1 MDNTF
6 FDNDT
11 FEVHKN
17 QTEFDKYGVW
27 VKKPPRSLEENTSL
41 DEKQEESVADTISQD
56 TQVETPQDEISQAP
70 NAEPL
75 EELSPID
82 EAIISLPEMTTETE
96 TNDSVLPKVTETQA
110 EDQTETVL
118 HQDITLDP
126 LPQQEQQQDGEVTK
140 NIQETIASPEK
151 EDVSDPDIFT
161 ELPPEFEEEEL
172 TYDFEN
178 TPTTSF
184 TDAEGL
190 VIQEM
195 QEGNTETAHE
205 ASVENTFNSSID
217 FDDIS
222 EISLDDFMDE
232 PETEKNDIQDAPVID
247 MDLSFDENYT
257 ESNEDA
263 QEEKEDEPEIPEE
276 DGVTVTADNFDEM
289 FDNLVDESSETAIPE
304 SVREE
309 NTIFDNNQD
318 TDIQDFDKFLE
329 DFSDNSVGIPTEE
342 HSSAPV
348 QKDYSMEVTF
358 DDETGDSVEE
368 TSFISSTK
376 EEEEVVPLDQNSD
389 QEKTEVFKVP
399 TLEGIETSEYTE
411 KDRSGADDFDID
423 KVLSEVEDVTTGNI
437 SGLMSVTETGN
448 LNDTE
453 PQAPNDVTET
463 YQNEAEEMENSK
475 AQEQIKLL
483 TEEIA
488 ELRREFS
495 ALKTEFEALK
505 NKASAINQS
514 PVSETS
520 DGSGGFFDDGAD
532 DDNTIALSG
541 DELTNILNTADF
553 TEEHTEDHISEDF
566 DEDETVNE
574 LESPSQLPEEIE
586 IPKNGDDADE
596 NKSEEISVN
605 QDLNFQQETEETFV
619 DGVTEQDFEEPFV
632 PPFEEEELPST
643 DDELREVMEEA
654 YPDKEGVVSEDITEP
669 LDFEDQESEELD
681 DMFQTPQWNTEVAE
695 EDGTLSSF
703 FNENNGFMISEEPVF
718 QETVE
723 EKTEEDFTVPTPVTE
738 LAEES
743 VLEAVQ
749 EDTQKPVEEDV
760 LEAEEAEPVE
770 DVFQTDQ
777 WSTLEETI
785 PEVEAITEDSIETVT
800 EEPAV
805 EIVQEEP
812 MVTETEDPLEA
823 LIPEMEETAEKPIEE
838 EFIPPTPLSELAE
851 ESVLEAVQEDTQ
863 KSVEEEDL
871 ETEEAEPVE
880 DVFQTDQWTTL
891 EAPMAQEGFIAK
903 SEPVAEEIVKEDAE
917 EDFVIP
923 VQSSE
928 FADEPASREMQEYD
942 EEVISSEENTVSKS
956 DEEVGAAEEKTE
968 ESLFEEPHED
978 AREPSEEEL
987 TGIVEAEPVETISSA
1002 DQWTAEVSSGTE
1014 TEASAENE
1022 EVDRSFVI
1030 EETPDIITEEE
1041 TEHLQELEEEPVEPV
1056 LAESYGFET
1065 PDVKEDVLSENESV
1079 PQSEEVAV
1087 ENQISEIPQD
1097 LKQDIK
1103 SVLVYMDQL
1112 LDSLPEEKIAEFAR
1126 SEHFELYKKLFNELG
1141 LS

>member
-56 TQVETPQDEISQAP
+56 TQVETPQDEISQTP

-195 QEGNTETAHE
+195 QEGNTETAHK

-342 HSSAPV
+342 PSSAPV

-495 ALKTEFEALK
+495 ALKTEFEAFK

-703 FNENNGFMISEEPVF
+703 FNEDNGFMVSEEPVF

-777 WSTLEETI
+777 W
-785 PEVEAITEDSIETVT
+785 
-800 EEPAV
+800 
-805 EIVQEEP
+805 
-812 MVTETEDPLEA
+812 
-823 LIPEMEETAEKPIEE
+823 
-838 EFIPPTPLSELAE
+838 
-851 ESVLEAVQEDTQ
+851 
-863 KSVEEEDL
+863 
-871 ETEEAEPVE
+871 
-880 DVFQTDQWTTL
+880 TTL
-891 EAPMAQEGFIAK
+891 EAPMAQEGFIAE

-928 FADEPASREMQEYD
+928 SADEPASREMQEYD

-956 DEEVGAAEEKTE
+956 DEEVGVAEEKTE
-968 ESLFEEPHED
+968 EALFEEPHED

-1022 EVDRSFVI
+1022 EVDSSFVI
-1030 EETPDIITEEE
+1030 EETPNIITEEE
-1041 TEHLQELEEEPVEPV
+1041 TEHLQELEEEPVEPI

-1065 PDVKEDVLSENESV
+1065 PDVKEDALSENESV

>member
-56 TQVETPQDEISQAP
+56 TQVETPQDEISQTP

-703 FNENNGFMISEEPVF
+703 FNEDNGFMVSEEPVF

-723 EKTEEDFTVPTPVTE
+723 EKTEEDFTVPTPVTK

-749 EDTQKPVEEDV
+749 EDTQKPIEEDV

-812 MVTETEDPLEA
+812 M
-823 LIPEMEETAEKPIEE
+823 
-838 EFIPPTPLSELAE
+838 
-851 ESVLEAVQEDTQ
+851 
-863 KSVEEEDL
+863 
-871 ETEEAEPVE
+871 
-880 DVFQTDQWTTL
+880 
-891 EAPMAQEGFIAK
+891 AQEGFIAE

-1065 PDVKEDVLSENESV
+1065 PDVKEDVLSESESV

>member
-56 TQVETPQDEISQAP
+56 TQVETPQDEISQTP

-110 EDQTETVL
+110 EGQTETVL

-195 QEGNTETAHE
+195 QDGNTETAHE

-222 EISLDDFMDE
+222 EISLDDFIDE
-232 PETEKNDIQDAPVID
+232 PETEKNDIQDAPIID

-257 ESNEDA
+257 ENNEDA

-304 SVREE
+304 SVKEE

-318 TDIQDFDKFLE
+318 ADIQDFDKFLE

-342 HSSAPV
+342 HFSAPV

-463 YQNEAEEMENSK
+463 YKNEAEEMENSK

-495 ALKTEFEALK
+495 ALKTEFEAFK

-566 DEDETVNE
+566 DKGETVNE

-586 IPKNGDDADE
+586 IPKNGDDADQ
-596 NKSEEISVN
+596 NKSEETSLN
-605 QDLNFQQETEETFV
+605 QHLNFQQETEETFV

-632 PPFEEEELPST
+632 PPFEEEELPSP

-681 DMFQTPQWNTEVAE
+681 DMFQTPQWNTEIAE

-703 FNENNGFMISEEPVF
+703 FNEDNGFMVSEEPVF

-770 DVFQTDQ
+770 DIFQTDQ
-777 WSTLEETI
+777 WATLEETI

-812 MVTETEDPLEA
+812 M
-823 LIPEMEETAEKPIEE
+823 
-838 EFIPPTPLSELAE
+838 
-851 ESVLEAVQEDTQ
+851 
-863 KSVEEEDL
+863 
-871 ETEEAEPVE
+871 
-880 DVFQTDQWTTL
+880 
-891 EAPMAQEGFIAK
+891 AQEGFIAE
-903 SEPVAEEIVKEDAE
+903 SEPAAEEIVKEDAE

-928 FADEPASREMQEYD
+928 FADEPASREMQEYN

-956 DEEVGAAEEKTE
+956 DEEVSAAEEKTE

-1022 EVDRSFVI
+1022 EVDSSFVI

-1041 TEHLQELEEEPVEPV
+1041 TEHLQELEEEPVEPI

-1065 PDVKEDVLSENESV
+1065 PDVKEDALSENESV

>member
-56 TQVETPQDEISQAP
+56 TQVETPQDEISQTP

-195 QEGNTETAHE
+195 QEGNTETAHK

-304 SVREE
+304 NVREE

-703 FNENNGFMISEEPVF
+703 FNEDNGFMVSEEPVF

-770 DVFQTDQ
+770 DIFQTDQ

-800 EEPAV
+800 EEP
-805 EIVQEEP
+805 
-812 MVTETEDPLEA
+812 
-823 LIPEMEETAEKPIEE
+823 
-838 EFIPPTPLSELAE
+838 
-851 ESVLEAVQEDTQ
+851 
-863 KSVEEEDL
+863 
-871 ETEEAEPVE
+871 
-880 DVFQTDQWTTL
+880 
-891 EAPMAQEGFIAK
+891 
-903 SEPVAEEIVKEDAE
+903 VAEEIVEEDTE

-1065 PDVKEDVLSENESV
+1065 PDVKEDVLSESESV

>member
-41 DEKQEESVADTISQD
+41 DEKQEESVADAILQD
-56 TQVETPQDEISQAP
+56 TQVETPQDEISQTP
-70 NAEPL
+70 NAEPF

-110 EDQTETVL
+110 EGQTETVL

-126 LPQQEQQQDGEVTK
+126 LPQQEQQQDSEVTK
-140 NIQETIASPEK
+140 NIQETIVSPKK

-195 QEGNTETAHE
+195 QDGNTETAHE

-222 EISLDDFMDE
+222 EISLDDFIDE
-232 PETEKNDIQDAPVID
+232 PETEKNDIQDAPIID

-495 ALKTEFEALK
+495 ALKTEFEAFK

-703 FNENNGFMISEEPVF
+703 FNEDNGFMVSEEPVF

-777 WSTLEETI
+777 W
-785 PEVEAITEDSIETVT
+785 
-800 EEPAV
+800 
-805 EIVQEEP
+805 
-812 MVTETEDPLEA
+812 
-823 LIPEMEETAEKPIEE
+823 
-838 EFIPPTPLSELAE
+838 
-851 ESVLEAVQEDTQ
+851 
-863 KSVEEEDL
+863 
-871 ETEEAEPVE
+871 
-880 DVFQTDQWTTL
+880 TTL
-891 EAPMAQEGFIAK
+891 EAPMAQEGFIAE

-1041 TEHLQELEEEPVEPV
+1041 TEHLQELEEEPVEPI

-1065 PDVKEDVLSENESV
+1065 PDVKEDVSSENESV

>member
-56 TQVETPQDEISQAP
+56 TQVETPQDEISQTP

-703 FNENNGFMISEEPVF
+703 FNEDNGFMVSEEPVF

-738 LAEES
+738 LAEEP

-749 EDTQKPVEEDV
+749 EDTQKPIEEDV
-760 LEAEEAEPVE
+760 LEA
-770 DVFQTDQ
+770 
-777 WSTLEETI
+777 
-785 PEVEAITEDSIETVT
+785 
-800 EEPAV
+800 
-805 EIVQEEP
+805 
-812 MVTETEDPLEA
+812 
-823 LIPEMEETAEKPIEE
+823 
-838 EFIPPTPLSELAE
+838 
-851 ESVLEAVQEDTQ
+851 
-863 KSVEEEDL
+863 
-871 ETEEAEPVE
+871 EEAEPVE

-891 EAPMAQEGFIAK
+891 EAPMAQEGFIAE

-1041 TEHLQELEEEPVEPV
+1041 TEHLQELEEEPVEPI

-1065 PDVKEDVLSENESV
+1065 PDVKEDVSSENESV

>member
-56 TQVETPQDEISQAP
+56 TQVETPQDEISQTA

-82 EAIISLPEMTTETE
+82 EAIISLPKMTTETE

-140 NIQETIASPEK
+140 KIQETIASPEK

-304 SVREE
+304 NVREE

-632 PPFEEEELPST
+632 PPFEEEELPAT

-703 FNENNGFMISEEPVF
+703 FNEDNGFMVSEEPVF

-770 DVFQTDQ
+770 DIFQTDQ

-800 EEPAV
+800 E
-805 EIVQEEP
+805 
-812 MVTETEDPLEA
+812 
-823 LIPEMEETAEKPIEE
+823 
-838 EFIPPTPLSELAE
+838 
-851 ESVLEAVQEDTQ
+851 
-863 KSVEEEDL
+863 
-871 ETEEAEPVE
+871 
-880 DVFQTDQWTTL
+880 
-891 EAPMAQEGFIAK
+891 
-903 SEPVAEEIVKEDAE
+903 EPVAEEIVKEDAE

>member
-41 DEKQEESVADTISQD
+41 DEKQEESVADTILQD
-56 TQVETPQDEISQAP
+56 TQVETPQDEISQTP

-110 EDQTETVL
+110 EGQTETVL

-140 NIQETIASPEK
+140 NIQETIVSPKK

-222 EISLDDFMDE
+222 EISLDDFIDE
-232 PETEKNDIQDAPVID
+232 PETEKNDIQDAPIID

-495 ALKTEFEALK
+495 ALKTEFEAFK

-703 FNENNGFMISEEPVF
+703 FNEDNGFMVSEEPVF

-777 WSTLEETI
+777 W
-785 PEVEAITEDSIETVT
+785 
-800 EEPAV
+800 
-805 EIVQEEP
+805 
-812 MVTETEDPLEA
+812 
-823 LIPEMEETAEKPIEE
+823 
-838 EFIPPTPLSELAE
+838 
-851 ESVLEAVQEDTQ
+851 
-863 KSVEEEDL
+863 
-871 ETEEAEPVE
+871 
-880 DVFQTDQWTTL
+880 TTL
-891 EAPMAQEGFIAK
+891 EAPMAQEGFIAE

-1041 TEHLQELEEEPVEPV
+1041 TEHLQELEEEPVEPI

-1065 PDVKEDVLSENESV
+1065 PDVKEDVSSENESV

>member
-56 TQVETPQDEISQAP
+56 TQVETPQDEISQTP

-205 ASVENTFNSSID
+205 ASVENTFNSSTD

-304 SVREE
+304 NVREE

-495 ALKTEFEALK
+495 ALKTEFEAFK

-703 FNENNGFMISEEPVF
+703 FNEDNDFMVSEEPVF

-785 PEVEAITEDSIETVT
+785 PEVEAITEDSIEAVT

-805 EIVQEEP
+805 EIVQEE
-812 MVTETEDPLEA
+812 
-823 LIPEMEETAEKPIEE
+823 
-838 EFIPPTPLSELAE
+838 
-851 ESVLEAVQEDTQ
+851 
-863 KSVEEEDL
+863 
-871 ETEEAEPVE
+871 
-880 DVFQTDQWTTL
+880 
-891 EAPMAQEGFIAK
+891 PMAQEGFIAK

>member
-56 TQVETPQDEISQAP
+56 TQVETPQDEISQTP

-342 HSSAPV
+342 HSSASV

-703 FNENNGFMISEEPVF
+703 FNEDNGFMVSEEPVF

-749 EDTQKPVEEDV
+749 EDTQKPIEEDV

-812 MVTETEDPLEA
+812 M
-823 LIPEMEETAEKPIEE
+823 
-838 EFIPPTPLSELAE
+838 
-851 ESVLEAVQEDTQ
+851 
-863 KSVEEEDL
+863 
-871 ETEEAEPVE
+871 
-880 DVFQTDQWTTL
+880 
-891 EAPMAQEGFIAK
+891 AQEGFIAE

>member
-56 TQVETPQDEISQAP
+56 TQVETPQDEISQTP

-96 TNDSVLPKVTETQA
+96 TNDSVLPKVTEVQA

-126 LPQQEQQQDGEVTK
+126 LPQQEQQQDSEVTK

-195 QEGNTETAHE
+195 QDGNTETAHE

-222 EISLDDFMDE
+222 EISLDDFIDE

-304 SVREE
+304 NVREE

-488 ELRREFS
+488 ELRHEFS

-520 DGSGGFFDDGAD
+520 EGSGGFFDDGAD

-566 DEDETVNE
+566 DKGETVNE

-643 DDELREVMEEA
+643 DDELREVMEET
-654 YPDKEGVVSEDITEP
+654 YPDTEGVVSEDITEP

-703 FNENNGFMISEEPVF
+703 FNEDNGFMVSEEPVF

-723 EKTEEDFTVPTPVTE
+723 EKTGEDFTVPTPVTE
-738 LAEES
+738 LAEEP

-749 EDTQKPVEEDV
+749 EDTQKPIEEDV
-760 LEAEEAEPVE
+760 LEA
-770 DVFQTDQ
+770 
-777 WSTLEETI
+777 
-785 PEVEAITEDSIETVT
+785 
-800 EEPAV
+800 
-805 EIVQEEP
+805 
-812 MVTETEDPLEA
+812 
-823 LIPEMEETAEKPIEE
+823 
-838 EFIPPTPLSELAE
+838 
-851 ESVLEAVQEDTQ
+851 
-863 KSVEEEDL
+863 
-871 ETEEAEPVE
+871 EEAEPVE

-891 EAPMAQEGFIAK
+891 EAPMAQEGFIAE

-1041 TEHLQELEEEPVEPV
+1041 TEHLQELEEEPVEPI

-1065 PDVKEDVLSENESV
+1065 PDVKEDALSENESV

>member
-56 TQVETPQDEISQAP
+56 TQVETPQDEISQTA

-82 EAIISLPEMTTETE
+82 EAIISLPKMTTETE

-140 NIQETIASPEK
+140 KIQETIASPEK

-304 SVREE
+304 NVREE

-495 ALKTEFEALK
+495 ALKTEFEAFK

-703 FNENNGFMISEEPVF
+703 FNEDNGFMVSEEPVF

-777 WSTLEETI
+777 W
-785 PEVEAITEDSIETVT
+785 
-800 EEPAV
+800 
-805 EIVQEEP
+805 
-812 MVTETEDPLEA
+812 
-823 LIPEMEETAEKPIEE
+823 
-838 EFIPPTPLSELAE
+838 
-851 ESVLEAVQEDTQ
+851 
-863 KSVEEEDL
+863 
-871 ETEEAEPVE
+871 
-880 DVFQTDQWTTL
+880 TTL

-903 SEPVAEEIVKEDAE
+903 SEPAAEEIVKEDAE

-928 FADEPASREMQEYD
+928 FANEPASREMQEYD

>member
-41 DEKQEESVADTISQD
+41 DEKQEESVADTILQD
-56 TQVETPQDEISQAP
+56 TQVETPQDEISQTP

-110 EDQTETVL
+110 EGQTETVL

-195 QEGNTETAHE
+195 QDGNTETAHE

-222 EISLDDFMDE
+222 EISLDDFIDE
-232 PETEKNDIQDAPVID
+232 PETEKNDIQDAPIID

-495 ALKTEFEALK
+495 ALKTEFEAFK

-703 FNENNGFMISEEPVF
+703 FNEDNGFMVSEEPVF

-777 WSTLEETI
+777 W
-785 PEVEAITEDSIETVT
+785 
-800 EEPAV
+800 
-805 EIVQEEP
+805 
-812 MVTETEDPLEA
+812 
-823 LIPEMEETAEKPIEE
+823 
-838 EFIPPTPLSELAE
+838 
-851 ESVLEAVQEDTQ
+851 
-863 KSVEEEDL
+863 
-871 ETEEAEPVE
+871 
-880 DVFQTDQWTTL
+880 TTL
-891 EAPMAQEGFIAK
+891 EAPMAQEGFIAE

-1041 TEHLQELEEEPVEPV
+1041 TEHLQELEEEPVEPI

-1065 PDVKEDVLSENESV
+1065 PDVKEDVSSENESV

>member
-56 TQVETPQDEISQAP
+56 TQVETPQDEISQTP

-151 EDVSDPDIFT
+151 EDVSAPDIFT

-304 SVREE
+304 NVREE

-703 FNENNGFMISEEPVF
+703 FNEDNGFMVSEEPVF

-749 EDTQKPVEEDV
+749 EDTQKPIEEDV

-812 MVTETEDPLEA
+812 M
-823 LIPEMEETAEKPIEE
+823 
-838 EFIPPTPLSELAE
+838 
-851 ESVLEAVQEDTQ
+851 
-863 KSVEEEDL
+863 
-871 ETEEAEPVE
+871 
-880 DVFQTDQWTTL
+880 
-891 EAPMAQEGFIAK
+891 AQEGFIAE

-956 DEEVGAAEEKTE
+956 DEEVGAAEEKAE

>member
-56 TQVETPQDEISQAP
+56 TQVETPQDEISQTP

-495 ALKTEFEALK
+495 ALKTEFEAFK

-703 FNENNGFMISEEPVF
+703 FNEDNGFMVSEEPVF

-749 EDTQKPVEEDV
+749 EDTQKPVEE
-760 LEAEEAEPVE
+760 
-770 DVFQTDQ
+770 
-777 WSTLEETI
+777 
-785 PEVEAITEDSIETVT
+785 
-800 EEPAV
+800 
-805 EIVQEEP
+805 
-812 MVTETEDPLEA
+812 
-823 LIPEMEETAEKPIEE
+823 
-838 EFIPPTPLSELAE
+838 
-851 ESVLEAVQEDTQ
+851 
-863 KSVEEEDL
+863 EDL

-891 EAPMAQEGFIAK
+891 EAPMAQEGFIAE

>member
-56 TQVETPQDEISQAP
+56 TQVETPQDEISQTP
-70 NAEPL
+70 NAGPL

-304 SVREE
+304 NVREE

-632 PPFEEEELPST
+632 PPFEEEELPAT

-703 FNENNGFMISEEPVF
+703 FNEDNGFMVSEEPVF

-800 EEPAV
+800 E
-805 EIVQEEP
+805 
-812 MVTETEDPLEA
+812 
-823 LIPEMEETAEKPIEE
+823 
-838 EFIPPTPLSELAE
+838 
-851 ESVLEAVQEDTQ
+851 
-863 KSVEEEDL
+863 
-871 ETEEAEPVE
+871 
-880 DVFQTDQWTTL
+880 
-891 EAPMAQEGFIAK
+891 
-903 SEPVAEEIVKEDAE
+903 EPVAEEIVKEDAE

>member
-56 TQVETPQDEISQAP
+56 TQVETPQDEISQTP

-495 ALKTEFEALK
+495 ALKTEFEAFK

-703 FNENNGFMISEEPVF
+703 FNEDNGFMVSEEPVF

-738 LAEES
+738 LAEEP

-749 EDTQKPVEEDV
+749 EDTQKPIEEDV
-760 LEAEEAEPVE
+760 LEA
-770 DVFQTDQ
+770 
-777 WSTLEETI
+777 
-785 PEVEAITEDSIETVT
+785 
-800 EEPAV
+800 
-805 EIVQEEP
+805 
-812 MVTETEDPLEA
+812 
-823 LIPEMEETAEKPIEE
+823 
-838 EFIPPTPLSELAE
+838 
-851 ESVLEAVQEDTQ
+851 
-863 KSVEEEDL
+863 
-871 ETEEAEPVE
+871 EEAEPVE

-891 EAPMAQEGFIAK
+891 EAPMAQEGFIAE

>member
-56 TQVETPQDEISQAP
+56 TQVETPQDEISQTP

-703 FNENNGFMISEEPVF
+703 FNEDNGFMVSEEPVF

-749 EDTQKPVEEDV
+749 EDTQKPIEEDV

-777 WSTLEETI
+777 WTTLEETI

-812 MVTETEDPLEA
+812 M
-823 LIPEMEETAEKPIEE
+823 
-838 EFIPPTPLSELAE
+838 
-851 ESVLEAVQEDTQ
+851 
-863 KSVEEEDL
+863 
-871 ETEEAEPVE
+871 
-880 DVFQTDQWTTL
+880 
-891 EAPMAQEGFIAK
+891 AQEGFIAE

>member
-56 TQVETPQDEISQAP
+56 TQVKTPQDEISQTP

-205 ASVENTFNSSID
+205 ASVENTFNSSTD

-304 SVREE
+304 NVREE

-411 KDRSGADDFDID
+411 RDRSGADDFDID

-463 YQNEAEEMENSK
+463 YKNEAEEMENSK

-488 ELRREFS
+488 ELRHEFS

-566 DEDETVNE
+566 DKGETVNE

-619 DGVTEQDFEEPFV
+619 DGVTEQDFEEPFI

-643 DDELREVMEEA
+643 DDELREVMEET
-654 YPDKEGVVSEDITEP
+654 YPDTEGVVSEDITEP

-703 FNENNGFMISEEPVF
+703 FNEDNGFMVSEEPVF

-723 EKTEEDFTVPTPVTE
+723 EKTGEDFTVPTPVTE

-743 VLEAVQ
+743 VLETVQ

-760 LEAEEAEPVE
+760 LEAEAAEPVE
-770 DVFQTDQ
+770 DIFQTDQ
-777 WSTLEETI
+777 WATLEETI

-812 MVTETEDPLEA
+812 MA
-823 LIPEMEETAEKPIEE
+823 
-838 EFIPPTPLSELAE
+838 
-851 ESVLEAVQEDTQ
+851 Q
-863 KSVEEEDL
+863 K
-871 ETEEAEPVE
+871 
-880 DVFQTDQWTTL
+880 
-891 EAPMAQEGFIAK
+891 GFIAE
-903 SEPVAEEIVKEDAE
+903 SEPAAEEIVKEDAE

-1022 EVDRSFVI
+1022 EVDSSFVI

-1041 TEHLQELEEEPVEPV
+1041 TEHLQELEEEPVEPI

-1065 PDVKEDVLSENESV
+1065 PDVKEDALSENESV

>member
-56 TQVETPQDEISQAP
+56 TQVETPQDEISQTP

-342 HSSAPV
+342 PSSAPV

-495 ALKTEFEALK
+495 ALKTEFEAFK

-703 FNENNGFMISEEPVF
+703 FNEDNGFMVSEEPVF

-738 LAEES
+738 LAEEP

-749 EDTQKPVEEDV
+749 EDTQKPIEEDV
-760 LEAEEAEPVE
+760 LEA
-770 DVFQTDQ
+770 
-777 WSTLEETI
+777 
-785 PEVEAITEDSIETVT
+785 
-800 EEPAV
+800 
-805 EIVQEEP
+805 
-812 MVTETEDPLEA
+812 
-823 LIPEMEETAEKPIEE
+823 
-838 EFIPPTPLSELAE
+838 
-851 ESVLEAVQEDTQ
+851 
-863 KSVEEEDL
+863 
-871 ETEEAEPVE
+871 EEAEPVE

-891 EAPMAQEGFIAK
+891 EAPMAQEGFIAE

-956 DEEVGAAEEKTE
+956 DEKVGAAEEKTE

-1041 TEHLQELEEEPVEPV
+1041 TEHLQELEEEPVEPI

-1065 PDVKEDVLSENESV
+1065 PDVKEDVSSENESV

>member
-56 TQVETPQDEISQAP
+56 TQVETPQDEISQTP

-75 EELSPID
+75 EELSPIA

-304 SVREE
+304 NEREE

-495 ALKTEFEALK
+495 ALKTEFEAFK

-703 FNENNGFMISEEPVF
+703 FNEDNGFMVSEEPVF

-770 DVFQTDQ
+770 DIFQTDQ

-800 EEPAV
+800 E
-805 EIVQEEP
+805 
-812 MVTETEDPLEA
+812 
-823 LIPEMEETAEKPIEE
+823 
-838 EFIPPTPLSELAE
+838 
-851 ESVLEAVQEDTQ
+851 
-863 KSVEEEDL
+863 
-871 ETEEAEPVE
+871 
-880 DVFQTDQWTTL
+880 
-891 EAPMAQEGFIAK
+891 
-903 SEPVAEEIVKEDAE
+903 EPVAEEIVKEDAE

>member
-41 DEKQEESVADTISQD
+41 DEKQEESVADTILQD
-56 TQVETPQDEISQAP
+56 TQVETPQDEISQTP

-96 TNDSVLPKVTETQA
+96 TNDSVLPKVTE
-110 EDQTETVL
+110 DQTETVL
-118 HQDITLDP
+118 HQEDITLDP
-126 LPQQEQQQDGEVTK
+126 LPQQEQQQDSEVTK
-140 NIQETIASPEK
+140 NIQETIVSPKK

-195 QEGNTETAHE
+195 QDGNTETAHE

-222 EISLDDFMDE
+222 EISLDDFIDE
-232 PETEKNDIQDAPVID
+232 PETEKNDIQDAPIID

-488 ELRREFS
+488 ELRHEFS

-520 DGSGGFFDDGAD
+520 EGSGGFFDDGAD

-703 FNENNGFMISEEPVF
+703 FNEDNGFMVSEEPVF

-812 MVTETEDPLEA
+812 M
-823 LIPEMEETAEKPIEE
+823 
-838 EFIPPTPLSELAE
+838 
-851 ESVLEAVQEDTQ
+851 
-863 KSVEEEDL
+863 
-871 ETEEAEPVE
+871 
-880 DVFQTDQWTTL
+880 
-891 EAPMAQEGFIAK
+891 AQEGFIAE
-903 SEPVAEEIVKEDAE
+903 SEPAAEEIVKEDAE

-1041 TEHLQELEEEPVEPV
+1041 TEHLQELEEEPVEPI

>member
-41 DEKQEESVADTISQD
+41 DEKQEESVADTILQD
-56 TQVETPQDEISQAP
+56 TQVETPQDEISQTP

-110 EDQTETVL
+110 EGQTETVL

-140 NIQETIASPEK
+140 NIQETIVSPKK

-222 EISLDDFMDE
+222 EISLDDFIDE
-232 PETEKNDIQDAPVID
+232 PETEKNDIQDAPIID

-329 DFSDNSVGIPTEE
+329 DFSDNSVGISTEE

-495 ALKTEFEALK
+495 ALKTEFEAFK

-703 FNENNGFMISEEPVF
+703 FNEDNGFMVSEEPVF

-777 WSTLEETI
+777 W
-785 PEVEAITEDSIETVT
+785 
-800 EEPAV
+800 
-805 EIVQEEP
+805 
-812 MVTETEDPLEA
+812 
-823 LIPEMEETAEKPIEE
+823 
-838 EFIPPTPLSELAE
+838 
-851 ESVLEAVQEDTQ
+851 
-863 KSVEEEDL
+863 
-871 ETEEAEPVE
+871 
-880 DVFQTDQWTTL
+880 TTL
-891 EAPMAQEGFIAK
+891 EAPMAQEGFIAE

-1041 TEHLQELEEEPVEPV
+1041 TEHLQELEEEPVEPI

-1065 PDVKEDVLSENESV
+1065 PDVKEDVSSENESV

>member
-56 TQVETPQDEISQAP
+56 TQVETPQDEISQTP

-411 KDRSGADDFDID
+411 KDCSGADDFDID

-437 SGLMSVTETGN
+437 SDLMSVTETGN

-495 ALKTEFEALK
+495 ALKTEFEAFK

-703 FNENNGFMISEEPVF
+703 FNEDNGFMVSEEPVF

-749 EDTQKPVEEDV
+749 EDTQKPIEEDV

-812 MVTETEDPLEA
+812 M
-823 LIPEMEETAEKPIEE
+823 
-838 EFIPPTPLSELAE
+838 
-851 ESVLEAVQEDTQ
+851 
-863 KSVEEEDL
+863 
-871 ETEEAEPVE
+871 
-880 DVFQTDQWTTL
+880 
-891 EAPMAQEGFIAK
+891 AQEGFIAE

-956 DEEVGAAEEKTE
+956 DEEVGVAEEKTE
-968 ESLFEEPHED
+968 EALFEEPHED

-1041 TEHLQELEEEPVEPV
+1041 TEHLQELEEEPVEPI

-1065 PDVKEDVLSENESV
+1065 PDVKEDVSSENESV

>member
-41 DEKQEESVADTISQD
+41 DEKQEESVADAILQD
-56 TQVETPQDEISQAP
+56 TQVETPQDEISQTP
-70 NAEPL
+70 NAEPF

-110 EDQTETVL
+110 EGQTETVL

-126 LPQQEQQQDGEVTK
+126 LPQQEQQQDSEVTK
-140 NIQETIASPEK
+140 NIQETIVSPKK

-195 QEGNTETAHE
+195 QDGNTETAHE

-222 EISLDDFMDE
+222 EISLDDFIDE
-232 PETEKNDIQDAPVID
+232 PETEKNDIQDAPIID

-495 ALKTEFEALK
+495 ALKTEFEAFK

-703 FNENNGFMISEEPVF
+703 FNEDNGFMVSEEPVF

-777 WSTLEETI
+777 W
-785 PEVEAITEDSIETVT
+785 
-800 EEPAV
+800 
-805 EIVQEEP
+805 
-812 MVTETEDPLEA
+812 
-823 LIPEMEETAEKPIEE
+823 
-838 EFIPPTPLSELAE
+838 
-851 ESVLEAVQEDTQ
+851 
-863 KSVEEEDL
+863 
-871 ETEEAEPVE
+871 
-880 DVFQTDQWTTL
+880 TTL
-891 EAPMAQEGFIAK
+891 EAPMAQEGFIAE

-968 ESLFEEPHED
+968 ESLFEETHED

-1041 TEHLQELEEEPVEPV
+1041 TEHLQELEEEPVEPI
-1056 LAESYGFET
+1056 LAESYGFEP
-1065 PDVKEDVLSENESV
+1065 PDVKEDALSENESV

>member
-56 TQVETPQDEISQAP
+56 TQVETPQDEISQTP

-96 TNDSVLPKVTETQA
+96 TNDSVLPKVTEVQA
-110 EDQTETVL
+110 EGQTETVL

-161 ELPPEFEEEEL
+161 ELPPEFEFEEEEL

-205 ASVENTFNSSID
+205 ASVENTFNSSTD

-304 SVREE
+304 NVREE

-488 ELRREFS
+488 ELRHEFS

-520 DGSGGFFDDGAD
+520 EGSGGFFDDGAD

-703 FNENNGFMISEEPVF
+703 FNEDNGFMVSEEPVF

-760 LEAEEAEPVE
+760 LEAEAAEPVE
-770 DVFQTDQ
+770 DIFQTDQ
-777 WSTLEETI
+777 WATLEETI

-812 MVTETEDPLEA
+812 M
-823 LIPEMEETAEKPIEE
+823 
-838 EFIPPTPLSELAE
+838 
-851 ESVLEAVQEDTQ
+851 
-863 KSVEEEDL
+863 
-871 ETEEAEPVE
+871 
-880 DVFQTDQWTTL
+880 
-891 EAPMAQEGFIAK
+891 AQEGFIAE

-928 FADEPASREMQEYD
+928 SADEPASREMQEYN

-956 DEEVGAAEEKTE
+956 DEEVSAAEEKTE
-968 ESLFEEPHED
+968 ESLFEEIHED

-1022 EVDRSFVI
+1022 EVDSSFVI

-1041 TEHLQELEEEPVEPV
+1041 TEHLQELEEEPVEPI

-1065 PDVKEDVLSENESV
+1065 PDVKEDALSENESV

>member
-56 TQVETPQDEISQAP
+56 TQVETPQDEISQTA

-82 EAIISLPEMTTETE
+82 EAIISLPKMTTETE

-304 SVREE
+304 NVREE

-495 ALKTEFEALK
+495 ALKTEFEAFK

-703 FNENNGFMISEEPVF
+703 FNEDNDFMVSEEPVF

-785 PEVEAITEDSIETVT
+785 PEVEAITEDSIEAVT

-805 EIVQEEP
+805 EIVQEE
-812 MVTETEDPLEA
+812 
-823 LIPEMEETAEKPIEE
+823 
-838 EFIPPTPLSELAE
+838 
-851 ESVLEAVQEDTQ
+851 
-863 KSVEEEDL
+863 
-871 ETEEAEPVE
+871 
-880 DVFQTDQWTTL
+880 
-891 EAPMAQEGFIAK
+891 PMAQEGFIAK

>member
-56 TQVETPQDEISQAP
+56 TQVETPQDEISQTP

-96 TNDSVLPKVTETQA
+96 TNDSVLPKVTEVQA

-205 ASVENTFNSSID
+205 ASVENTFNSSTD

-304 SVREE
+304 NVREE

-488 ELRREFS
+488 ELRHEFS

-520 DGSGGFFDDGAD
+520 EGSGGFFDDGAD

-566 DEDETVNE
+566 DKGETVNE

-619 DGVTEQDFEEPFV
+619 DGVTEQDFEEPFI

-643 DDELREVMEEA
+643 DDKLREVMEET
-654 YPDKEGVVSEDITEP
+654 YPDTEGVVSEDITEP

-703 FNENNGFMISEEPVF
+703 FNEDNGFMVSEEPVF

-723 EKTEEDFTVPTPVTE
+723 EKTGEDFTVPTPVTE

-743 VLEAVQ
+743 VLETVQ

-760 LEAEEAEPVE
+760 LEAEAAEPVE
-770 DVFQTDQ
+770 DIFQTDQ
-777 WSTLEETI
+777 WATLEETI

-812 MVTETEDPLEA
+812 M
-823 LIPEMEETAEKPIEE
+823 
-838 EFIPPTPLSELAE
+838 
-851 ESVLEAVQEDTQ
+851 
-863 KSVEEEDL
+863 
-871 ETEEAEPVE
+871 
-880 DVFQTDQWTTL
+880 
-891 EAPMAQEGFIAK
+891 AQEGFIAE

-928 FADEPASREMQEYD
+928 SADEPASREMQEYN

-956 DEEVGAAEEKTE
+956 DEEVSAAEEKTE
-968 ESLFEEPHED
+968 ESLFEEIHED

-1022 EVDRSFVI
+1022 EVDSSFVI

-1041 TEHLQELEEEPVEPV
+1041 TEHLQELEEEPVEPI

-1065 PDVKEDVLSENESV
+1065 PDVKEDALSENESV

>member
-56 TQVETPQDEISQAP
+56 TQVETPQDEISQTP
-70 NAEPL
+70 NAGPL

-195 QEGNTETAHE
+195 QEGNTETAHK
-205 ASVENTFNSSID
+205 ASVENTFNSSTD

-263 QEEKEDEPEIPEE
+263 QEKKEDEPEIPEE
-276 DGVTVTADNFDEM
+276 DGVAVTADNFDEM

-304 SVREE
+304 NVREE

-342 HSSAPV
+342 HSSASV

-703 FNENNGFMISEEPVF
+703 FNEDNGFMVSEEPVF

-749 EDTQKPVEEDV
+749 EDTQKPIEEDV

-812 MVTETEDPLEA
+812 M
-823 LIPEMEETAEKPIEE
+823 
-838 EFIPPTPLSELAE
+838 
-851 ESVLEAVQEDTQ
+851 
-863 KSVEEEDL
+863 
-871 ETEEAEPVE
+871 
-880 DVFQTDQWTTL
+880 
-891 EAPMAQEGFIAK
+891 AQEGFIAE

>member
-56 TQVETPQDEISQAP
+56 TQVETPQDEISQTP

-195 QEGNTETAHE
+195 QEGNTETAHK

-304 SVREE
+304 NVREE

-703 FNENNGFMISEEPVF
+703 FNEDNGFMVSEEPVF

-749 EDTQKPVEEDV
+749 EDTQKPIEEDV

-777 WSTLEETI
+777 WTTLEETI

-812 MVTETEDPLEA
+812 M
-823 LIPEMEETAEKPIEE
+823 
-838 EFIPPTPLSELAE
+838 
-851 ESVLEAVQEDTQ
+851 
-863 KSVEEEDL
+863 
-871 ETEEAEPVE
+871 
-880 DVFQTDQWTTL
+880 
-891 EAPMAQEGFIAK
+891 AQEGFIAE
-903 SEPVAEEIVKEDAE
+903 SEPAAEEIVKEDAE

-1065 PDVKEDVLSENESV
+1065 PDVKEDVLSESESV

>member
-27 VKKPPRSLEENTSL
+27 VKKPPRSLEENISL

-56 TQVETPQDEISQAP
+56 TQVKTPQDEISQTP

-205 ASVENTFNSSID
+205 ASVENTFNSSTD

-304 SVREE
+304 NVREE

-488 ELRREFS
+488 ELRHEFS

-520 DGSGGFFDDGAD
+520 EGSGGFFDDGAD

-574 LESPSQLPEEIE
+574 LEYPSQLPEEIE

-703 FNENNGFMISEEPVF
+703 FNEDNGFMVSEEPVF

-812 MVTETEDPLEA
+812 M
-823 LIPEMEETAEKPIEE
+823 
-838 EFIPPTPLSELAE
+838 
-851 ESVLEAVQEDTQ
+851 
-863 KSVEEEDL
+863 
-871 ETEEAEPVE
+871 
-880 DVFQTDQWTTL
+880 
-891 EAPMAQEGFIAK
+891 AQEGFIAE

-928 FADEPASREMQEYD
+928 SADEPASREMQEYN

-956 DEEVGAAEEKTE
+956 DEEVSAAEEKTE
-968 ESLFEEPHED
+968 ESLFEEIHED

-1022 EVDRSFVI
+1022 EVDSSFVI

-1041 TEHLQELEEEPVEPV
+1041 TEHLQELEEEPVEPI

-1065 PDVKEDVLSENESV
+1065 PDVKEDALSENESV

>member
-56 TQVETPQDEISQAP
+56 TQVETPQDEISQTP

-632 PPFEEEELPST
+632 PPFDEEELPST

-703 FNENNGFMISEEPVF
+703 FNEDNGFMVSEEPVF

-749 EDTQKPVEEDV
+749 EDTQKPIEEDV

-777 WSTLEETI
+777 WTTLEETI

-812 MVTETEDPLEA
+812 M
-823 LIPEMEETAEKPIEE
+823 
-838 EFIPPTPLSELAE
+838 
-851 ESVLEAVQEDTQ
+851 
-863 KSVEEEDL
+863 
-871 ETEEAEPVE
+871 
-880 DVFQTDQWTTL
+880 
-891 EAPMAQEGFIAK
+891 AQEGFIAE

>member
-56 TQVETPQDEISQAP
+56 TQVETPQDEISQTP

-75 EELSPID
+75 EELSPIA

-195 QEGNTETAHE
+195 QEGNTETAHK
-205 ASVENTFNSSID
+205 ASVENTFNSSTD

-263 QEEKEDEPEIPEE
+263 QEKKEDEPEIPEE
-276 DGVTVTADNFDEM
+276 DGVAVTADNFDEM

-304 SVREE
+304 NVREE

-703 FNENNGFMISEEPVF
+703 FNEDNGFMVSEEPVF

-749 EDTQKPVEEDV
+749 EDTQKPIEEDV

-812 MVTETEDPLEA
+812 M
-823 LIPEMEETAEKPIEE
+823 
-838 EFIPPTPLSELAE
+838 
-851 ESVLEAVQEDTQ
+851 
-863 KSVEEEDL
+863 
-871 ETEEAEPVE
+871 
-880 DVFQTDQWTTL
+880 
-891 EAPMAQEGFIAK
+891 AQEGFIAE

-956 DEEVGAAEEKTE
+956 DEEVGAAEEKAE

>member
-41 DEKQEESVADTISQD
+41 DEKQEESVADTILQD
-56 TQVETPQDEISQAP
+56 TQVETPQDEISQTP

-110 EDQTETVL
+110 EGQTETVL

-195 QEGNTETAHE
+195 QDGNTETAHE

-222 EISLDDFMDE
+222 EISLDDFIDE
-232 PETEKNDIQDAPVID
+232 PETEKNDIQDAPIID

-495 ALKTEFEALK
+495 ALKTEFEAFK

-619 DGVTEQDFEEPFV
+619 VGVTEQDFEEPFV

-703 FNENNGFMISEEPVF
+703 FNEDNGFMVSEEPVF

-777 WSTLEETI
+777 W
-785 PEVEAITEDSIETVT
+785 
-800 EEPAV
+800 
-805 EIVQEEP
+805 
-812 MVTETEDPLEA
+812 
-823 LIPEMEETAEKPIEE
+823 
-838 EFIPPTPLSELAE
+838 
-851 ESVLEAVQEDTQ
+851 
-863 KSVEEEDL
+863 
-871 ETEEAEPVE
+871 
-880 DVFQTDQWTTL
+880 TTL
-891 EAPMAQEGFIAK
+891 EAPMAQEGFIAE

-1041 TEHLQELEEEPVEPV
+1041 TEHLQELEEEPVEPI

-1065 PDVKEDVLSENESV
+1065 PDVKEDVSSENESV

>member
-56 TQVETPQDEISQAP
+56 TQVETPQDEISQTA

-304 SVREE
+304 NVREE

-703 FNENNGFMISEEPVF
+703 FNEDNGFMVSEEPVF

-770 DVFQTDQ
+770 DIFQTDQ

-800 EEPAV
+800 E
-805 EIVQEEP
+805 
-812 MVTETEDPLEA
+812 
-823 LIPEMEETAEKPIEE
+823 
-838 EFIPPTPLSELAE
+838 
-851 ESVLEAVQEDTQ
+851 
-863 KSVEEEDL
+863 
-871 ETEEAEPVE
+871 
-880 DVFQTDQWTTL
+880 
-891 EAPMAQEGFIAK
+891 
-903 SEPVAEEIVKEDAE
+903 EPVAEEIVKEDAE

>member
-56 TQVETPQDEISQAP
+56 TQVETPQDEISQTP

-304 SVREE
+304 NVREE

-495 ALKTEFEALK
+495 ALKTEFEAFK

-632 PPFEEEELPST
+632 PPFEEEELPSA

-703 FNENNGFMISEEPVF
+703 FNEDNGFMVSEEPVF

-749 EDTQKPVEEDV
+749 EDTQKPIEEDV
-760 LEAEEAEPVE
+760 LEA
-770 DVFQTDQ
+770 
-777 WSTLEETI
+777 
-785 PEVEAITEDSIETVT
+785 
-800 EEPAV
+800 
-805 EIVQEEP
+805 
-812 MVTETEDPLEA
+812 
-823 LIPEMEETAEKPIEE
+823 
-838 EFIPPTPLSELAE
+838 
-851 ESVLEAVQEDTQ
+851 
-863 KSVEEEDL
+863 
-871 ETEEAEPVE
+871 EEAEPVE

-891 EAPMAQEGFIAK
+891 EAPMAQEGFIAE

-1041 TEHLQELEEEPVEPV
+1041 TEHLQELEEEPVEPI

-1065 PDVKEDVLSENESV
+1065 PDVKEDALSENVSV

>member
-41 DEKQEESVADTISQD
+41 DEKQEESVADAILQD
-56 TQVETPQDEISQAP
+56 TQVETPQDEISQTP
-70 NAEPL
+70 NAEPF

-96 TNDSVLPKVTETQA
+96 TNDSVLPKVTE
-110 EDQTETVL
+110 DQTETVL
-118 HQDITLDP
+118 HQEDITLDP
-126 LPQQEQQQDGEVTK
+126 LPQQEQQQDSEVTK
-140 NIQETIASPEK
+140 NIQETIVSPKK

-195 QEGNTETAHE
+195 QDGNTETAHE

-222 EISLDDFMDE
+222 EISLDDFIDE
-232 PETEKNDIQDAPVID
+232 PETEKNDIQDAPIID

-495 ALKTEFEALK
+495 ALKTEFEAFK

-703 FNENNGFMISEEPVF
+703 FNEDNGFMVSEEPVF

-777 WSTLEETI
+777 W
-785 PEVEAITEDSIETVT
+785 
-800 EEPAV
+800 
-805 EIVQEEP
+805 
-812 MVTETEDPLEA
+812 
-823 LIPEMEETAEKPIEE
+823 
-838 EFIPPTPLSELAE
+838 
-851 ESVLEAVQEDTQ
+851 
-863 KSVEEEDL
+863 
-871 ETEEAEPVE
+871 
-880 DVFQTDQWTTL
+880 TTL
-891 EAPMAQEGFIAK
+891 EAPMAQEGFIAE

-1041 TEHLQELEEEPVEPV
+1041 TEHLQELEEEPVEPI

-1065 PDVKEDVLSENESV
+1065 PDVKEDVSSENESV

>member
-56 TQVETPQDEISQAP
+56 TQVETPQDEISQTP

-495 ALKTEFEALK
+495 ALKTEFEAFK

-703 FNENNGFMISEEPVF
+703 FNEDNGFMVSEEPVF

-749 EDTQKPVEEDV
+749 EDTQKPIEEDV

-812 MVTETEDPLEA
+812 M
-823 LIPEMEETAEKPIEE
+823 
-838 EFIPPTPLSELAE
+838 
-851 ESVLEAVQEDTQ
+851 
-863 KSVEEEDL
+863 
-871 ETEEAEPVE
+871 
-880 DVFQTDQWTTL
+880 
-891 EAPMAQEGFIAK
+891 AQEGFIAE

-1041 TEHLQELEEEPVEPV
+1041 TEHLQELEEEPVEPI

-1065 PDVKEDVLSENESV
+1065 PDVKEDVSSENESV